1 MWLEHSGGRRRRR
14 TGVADG
20 PAQAGNGTGRETAH
34 RVDHRGK
41 ADRRS
46 GLASTVRAVQSRPR
60 GHGERCIKMP
70 DRRNRPIGRRLQARA
85 MRAAN
90 VPMRLILG
98 LPVATPLSKRLMLA
112 RITGRRTG
120 KVYRQPLSYVR
131 QDGTLLTPGG
141 GNWKLNLQNGRPVP
155 IRLGGHDI
163 LARPELV
170 VDIDEVE
177 RLLTAMAEENPSVTA
192 FTGIPR
198 GPDGR
203 LDRDRLALAVQHG
216 FNIVRWHLDQ
226 QPA

>member
-1 MWLEHSGGRRRRR
+1 
-14 TGVADG
+14 
-20 PAQAGNGTGRETAH
+20 
-34 RVDHRGK
+34 
-41 ADRRS
+41 
-46 GLASTVRAVQSRPR
+46 
-60 GHGERCIKMP
+60 MP
-70 DRRNRPIGRRLQARA
+70 ERRNRPIGRRLQARA

-131 QDGTLLTPGG
+131 QAGTLLTPGG

-170 VDIDEVE
+170 ADI
-177 RLLTAMAEENPSVTA
+177 SVTA

-198 GPDGR
+198 GPDER